1 MSSEGILQKSD
12 AVEQAPAYKTW
23 LCTICGLVYSE
34 RDGWPDEGIPPGT
47 RWEDV
52 PDDWVC
58 PDCGAGK
65 SDFEMTEI

>member
-1 MSSEGILQKSD
+1 MSTELPRQEAESIAE
-12 AVEQAPAYKTW
+12 APDYKTW
-23 LCTICGLVYSE
+23 QCLLCGFIYNE

-58 PDCGAGK
+58 PDCGTGK